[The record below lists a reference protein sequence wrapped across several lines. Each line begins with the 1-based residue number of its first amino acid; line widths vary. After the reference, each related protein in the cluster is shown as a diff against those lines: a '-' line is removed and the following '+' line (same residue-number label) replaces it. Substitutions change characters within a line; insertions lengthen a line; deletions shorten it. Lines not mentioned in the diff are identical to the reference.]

1 MIKTYNRSLFHRDI
15 SNATVELTITE
26 NVKSEGEDKNA
37 VVATYTGVKS
47 WSIIDGEDAEEIER
61 ETDDS
66 GIDEHHEYLRLNFVN
81 GETATFRNSHTT
93 MFIYE

>member
-1 MIKTYNRSLFHRDI
+1 M
-15 SNATVELTITE
+15 
-26 NVKSEGEDKNA
+26 
-37 VVATYTGVKS
+37 
-47 WSIIDGEDAEEIER
+47 DAEEIER